1 MERDHVPLADGA
13 AAFHGRLVVPA
24 PGDVEN
30 RKLGCS
36 GGKKIFEH
44 QDYRKKGGIQ
54 FSSRAA
60 SELYSAKI

>member
-1 MERDHVPLADGA
+1 
-13 AAFHGRLVVPA
+13 
-24 PGDVEN
+24 
-30 RKLGCS
+30 LGCS
-36 GGKKIFEH
+36 GGNEIGFPHTFEH